1 MGRKTLLA
9 IASVTILATAAFAR
23 EPVGT
28 NAPSPRSTDDPM
40 VSDHAVNTKGTGANN
55 IRAASGQPNTQAPT
69 PRGTFPAIDT
79 CSSTASTTA
88 CDHAADESAK
98 KNKVEHW
105 GDPHENVN
113 GRVPAPR
120 GRFLAVP

>member
-40 VSDHAVNTKGTGANN
+40 VSDHAVNTKGTGANSN
-55 IRAASGQPNTQAPT
+55 RSASSSAEKGAAAG
-69 PRGTFPAIDT
+69 
-79 CSSTASTTA
+79 
-88 CDHAADESAK
+88 
-98 KNKVEHW
+98 HW

-113 GRVPAPR
+113 GRVPTPR
-120 GRFLAVP
+120 GTFPAVP